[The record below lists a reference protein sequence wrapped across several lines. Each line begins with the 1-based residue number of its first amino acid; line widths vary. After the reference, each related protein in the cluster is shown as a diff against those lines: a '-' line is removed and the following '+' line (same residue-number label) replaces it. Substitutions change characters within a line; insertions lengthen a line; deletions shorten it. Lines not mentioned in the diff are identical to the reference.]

1 MKHSLFASALAAAM
15 LVAAPLADAALIH
28 FNVNLIG
35 SNEVPPS
42 GSLGTGVA
50 SLDLDTTAQTLTGH
64 IAFSGLTS
72 NTTAAHIHCCLAS
85 PFLTGVNVG
94 VATVVPAFPNFP
106 LGVMSGTDD
115 FVLDLSSASAY
126 NPAFVTAQ
134 GGLANAKTA
143 FIAGLVA
150 GETYLNIHTTTS
162 PGGEIRGFVTPSV
175 SNAVD
180 PYWMRPLPN
189 FWVTGEVA
197 GTCAAAQDHIFMVT
211 RGFQTGGLA
220 SPEGSGGTV
229 ISGPNIGTPFPST
242 AAPPVI
248 EFDQIGYVVNTW
260 GDPAKVATGQ
270 PFAGQNAVLPNGLH
284 GCFVDFQGNVW
295 IAGTGDGV
303 VQKYSHDGSTKLLT
317 IGTKFSCDDGLGG
330 SINCTGTGGGNVGRT
345 GVSHTLLNLPA
356 DVAVDS
362 ANGEVYIADGFG
374 NHRVV
379 VFDAAGNYLRQM
391 GGVGTGAGQF
401 AAGVAGQAQG
411 HPSCVVLP
419 NNGLVYACDRGNDRI
434 NVFTKGSGT
443 TPGTFVTAIPVIP
456 GTAALGTLGSGSDIS
471 FSPDPAQTFMYVADG
486 ANERVWI
493 MNHAAALAG
502 MPNAILGS
510 FGNGF
515 GHDTGEFTVLDTLTV
530 DSKGNAYTAETTGG
544 RRLQRFLVT
553 PN

>member
-28 FNVNLIG
+28 LSVNLIG

-42 GSLGTGVA
+42 GSSATGVA

-64 IAFSGLTS
+64 IVFSGLTA

-85 PFLTGVNVG
+85 PFLTGANVG

-106 LGVMSGTDD
+106 LGVRSGTDD

-143 FIAGLVA
+143 FIAGLIA

-197 GTCAAAQDHIFMVT
+197 GTCTGAQDHIFMVT

-220 SPEGSGGTV
+220 SPEGVGGA
-229 ISGPNIGTPFPST
+229 NITGIIGSINQSV

-248 EFDQIGYVVNTW
+248 EFDQIGYVVNSW
-260 GDPAKVATGQ
+260 GNPAKVPTGQ

-303 VQKYSHDGSTKLLT
+303 VQKYTHDGSTRLLT

-362 ANGEVYIADGFG
+362 GNGEVYIADGFG

-391 GGVGTGAGQF
+391 GDVGTGAGQF
-401 AAGVAGQAQG
+401 AAGVTGQG

-419 NNGLVYACDRGNDRI
+419 NNGMVYACDRGNDRI

-471 FSPDPAQTFMYVADG
+471 FSPDSAQTFMYVADG

-502 MPNAILGS
+502 QPAILGS

-553 PN
+553 PRP

>member
-42 GSLGTGVA
+42 GSLATGVA

-64 IAFSGLTS
+64 IVFSGLTS

-94 VATVVPAFPNFP
+94 VATVVPAFPGFP
-106 LGVMSGTDD
+106 LGVTSGTDD

-143 FIAGLVA
+143 FIAGLIA
-150 GETYLNIHTTTS
+150 GETYLNIHTTTF

-189 FWVTGEVA
+189 FWVTGEVS

-220 SPEGSGGTV
+220 SPEGVGGA
-229 ISGPNIGTPFPST
+229 NITGLIGSINQSK

-248 EFDQIGYVVNTW
+248 EFDQNGYVFNTW
-260 GDPAKVATGQ
+260 GNPALVPTGQ

-303 VQKYSHDGSTKLLT
+303 VQKYSHDGSTRLLT

-362 ANGEVYIADGFG
+362 GNGEVYIADGNG

-443 TPGTFVTAIPVIP
+443 TPGTFVTSIPVIP

-471 FSPDPAQTFMYVADG
+471 FSPDGAQTFMYVADG

-502 MPNAILGS
+502 MPNAILRS

>member
-1 MKHSLFASALAAAM
+1 MKLKGSILGATLAFAV
-15 LVAAPLADAALIH
+15 VA
-28 FNVNLIG
+28 
-35 SNEVPPS
+35 
-42 GSLGTGVA
+42 GTGLWSA
-50 SLDLDTTAQTLTGH
+50 PIQAQ
-64 IAFSGLTS
+64 
-72 NTTAAHIHCCLAS
+72 
-85 PFLTGVNVG
+85 
-94 VATVVPAFPNFP
+94 
-106 LGVMSGTDD
+106 
-115 FVLDLSSASAY
+115 
-126 NPAFVTAQ
+126 
-134 GGLANAKTA
+134 
-143 FIAGLVA
+143 
-150 GETYLNIHTTTS
+150 
-162 PGGEIRGFVTPSV
+162 SV
-175 SNAVD
+175 SFAVD
-180 PYWMRPLPN
+180 PYGMRPLPN
-189 FWVTGEVA
+189 FWVTGEVS
-197 GTCAAAQDHIFMVT
+197 GTCVGAQDHIFMVT

-220 SPEGSGGTV
+220 SPEGVGGA
-229 ISGPNIGTPFPST
+229 NITGAIGSINQSK

-248 EFDQIGYVVNTW
+248 EFDQNGYVFNTW
-260 GDPAKVATGQ
+260 GNPALVPTGQ

-295 IAGTGDGV
+295 IAGTSDGV

-345 GVSHTLLNLPA
+345 GVSHMLLNLPA

-362 ANGEVYIADGFG
+362 GNGEVYIADGNG

-434 NVFTKGSGT
+434 NVFTKGTGT

-471 FSPDPAQTFMYVADG
+471 FSPDSAQTFMYVADG
-486 ANERVWI
+486 ANERTWI

-515 GHDTGEFTVLDTLTV
+515 GHDTGEFTVLDTITV

-544 RRLQRFLVT
+544 RRLQKFLVT

>member
-1 MKHSLFASALAAAM
+1 MKHSLFASALAVAM
-15 LVAAPLADAALIH
+15 LVAAPLADAELIH
-28 FNVNLIG
+28 FSVNLTG
-35 SNEVPPS
+35 SNEVPPN
-42 GSLGTGVA
+42 GSLATGVA
-50 SLDLDTTAQTLTGH
+50 SLDLDTTAQTLAGH

-94 VATVVPAFPNFP
+94 VATVVPAFPGFP
-106 LGVMSGTDD
+106 IGVTSGTDD
-115 FVLDLSSASAY
+115 FVLDLNSASAY

-143 FIAGLVA
+143 FIAGLTA
-150 GETYLNIHTTTS
+150 GETYLNIHTTTF
-162 PGGEIRGFVTPSV
+162 PGGEIRGFLPSI
-175 SNAVD
+175 SFAVY
-180 PYWMRPLPN
+180 PYWQKRLPD

-197 GTCAAAQDHIFMVT
+197 GTCAAAQDHIFIVT

-220 SPEGSGGTV
+220 SPEGVGGANIRGV
-229 ISGPNIGTPFPST
+229 IGSINQSV

-248 EFDQIGYVVNTW
+248 EFDQNGYVFNTW
-260 GDPAKVATGQ
+260 GNPAKVPTGQ

-303 VQKYSHDGSTKLLT
+303 VQKYSHDGSALLLT
-317 IGTKFSCDDGLGG
+317 IGSKFSCDDGLGG

-362 ANGEVYIADGFG
+362 GNGEVYIADGNG

-379 VFDAAGNYLRQM
+379 VFDQNGNYLRQM

-401 AAGVAGQAQG
+401 ATGITGQG

-419 NNGLVYACDRGNDRI
+419 NNGLVYACDRGNVRI

-443 TPGTFVTAIPVIP
+443 TPGTFVMAIPVIP

-471 FSPDPAQTFMYVADG
+471 FSPEGAQTFMYVADG

-493 MNHAAALAG
+493 LNHAMALSG
-502 MPNAILGS
+502 QPAILGS

-515 GHDTGEFTVLDTLTV
+515 GHDTGEFTVLDTITV
-530 DSKGNAYTAETTGG
+530 DSNGNAYTAETTGG
-544 RRLQRFLVT
+544 RRLQKFVVT
-553 PN
+553 PH

>member
-1 MKHSLFASALAAAM
+1 MK
-15 LVAAPLADAALIH
+15 
-28 FNVNLIG
+28 
-35 SNEVPPS
+35 
-42 GSLGTGVA
+42 
-50 SLDLDTTAQTLTGH
+50 
-64 IAFSGLTS
+64 
-72 NTTAAHIHCCLAS
+72 
-85 PFLTGVNVG
+85 
-94 VATVVPAFPNFP
+94 
-106 LGVMSGTDD
+106 
-115 FVLDLSSASAY
+115 
-126 NPAFVTAQ
+126 
-134 GGLANAKTA
+134 
-143 FIAGLVA
+143 
-150 GETYLNIHTTTS
+150 
-162 PGGEIRGFVTPSV
+162 
-175 SNAVD
+175 
-180 PYWMRPLPN
+180 
-189 FWVTGEVA
+189 
-197 GTCAAAQDHIFMVT
+197 
-211 RGFQTGGLA
+211 
-220 SPEGSGGTV
+220 
-229 ISGPNIGTPFPST
+229 SGPNIGTPFPST

-248 EFDQIGYVVNTW
+248 EFDQIGYVVNSW
-260 GDPAKVATGQ
+260 GNPALVPTGQ

-295 IAGTGDGV
+295 IAGTSDGV

-317 IGTKFSCDDGLGG
+317 IGSKFSCDDGLGG

-345 GVSHTLLNLPA
+345 GMSHTLLNLPA

-362 ANGEVYIADGFG
+362 GNGEVYIADGFG

-502 MPNAILGS
+502 QPAILGS

-544 RRLQRFLVT
+544 RRLQRFVVT

>member
-28 FNVNLIG
+28 LSVNLIG

-42 GSLGTGVA
+42 GSLATGVA

-64 IAFSGLTS
+64 IVFSGLS
-72 NTTAAHIHCCLAS
+72 ANTTASHIHCCLAS

-94 VATVVPAFPNFP
+94 VATVVPAFPGFP
-106 LGVMSGTDD
+106 LGVTSGSDD
-115 FVLDLSSASAY
+115 FVLDLTSASAY
-126 NPAFVTAQ
+126 NPAFVNAQ
-134 GGLANAKTA
+134 GGVANARTA
-143 FIAGLVA
+143 LINGLTA
-150 GETYLNIHTTTS
+150 GETYLNIHTTGF

-189 FWVTGEVA
+189 FWVTGEVS

-220 SPEGSGGTV
+220 SPEGVGGANITGV
-229 ISGPNIGTPFPST
+229 IGSINQSK

-248 EFDQIGYVVNTW
+248 EFDQNGYVFNTW
-260 GDPAKVATGQ
+260 GNPALVTAGQ

-362 ANGEVYIADGFG
+362 GNGEVYIADGYG

-486 ANERVWI
+486 ANERTWI
-493 MNHAAALAG
+493 MNHASALAG
-502 MPNAILGS
+502 MPAILGS

-553 PN
+553 TPP

>member
-1 MKHSLFASALAAAM
+1 MKHSFFASALAAAM

-28 FNVNLIG
+28 LSVNLIG
-35 SNEVPPS
+35 SNEVPAN
-42 GSLGTGVA
+42 GSPATGVA
-50 SLDLDTTAQTLTGH
+50 SLDLDTTAQTLAGH
-64 IAFSGLTS
+64 IVFSGLGS
-72 NTTAAHIHCCLAS
+72 NTTMAHIHCCLAS

-94 VATVVPAFPNFP
+94 VATVVPAFPGFP
-106 LGVMSGTDD
+106 IGVTSGTDD
-115 FVLDLSSASAY
+115 FVLDLTSASAY

-143 FIAGLVA
+143 LIAGLIA
-150 GETYLNIHTTTS
+150 GETYLNIHTMLL

-220 SPEGSGGTV
+220 SPEGVGGA
-229 ISGPNIGTPFPST
+229 NITGIIGSINQSK

-260 GDPAKVATGQ
+260 GNPALVPAGQ

-295 IAGTGDGV
+295 IAGTSDGV

-317 IGTKFSCDDGLGG
+317 IGSKFSCDDGLGG

-362 ANGEVYIADGFG
+362 GNGEVYIADGFG

-471 FSPDPAQTFMYVADG
+471 FSPDAAQTFMYVADG

-502 MPNAILGS
+502 QPAIRGS

-544 RRLQRFLVT
+544 RRLQRFVAT

>member
-28 FNVNLIG
+28 LSVNLSG
-35 SNEVPPS
+35 SNEVPAN
-42 GSLGTGVA
+42 GSPATGVA
-50 SLDLDTTAQTLTGH
+50 SLDLDTTAQTLAGH
-64 IAFSGLTS
+64 IVFSGLGS
-72 NTTAAHIHCCLAS
+72 NTTMAHIHCCLAS

-94 VATVVPAFPNFP
+94 VATVVPAFPGFP
-106 LGVMSGTDD
+106 IGVTSGTDD
-115 FVLDLSSASAY
+115 FVLDLTSASAY

-143 FIAGLVA
+143 LINGLIA
-150 GETYLNIHTTTS
+150 GETYLNIHTMLL

-197 GTCAAAQDHIFMVT
+197 GTCAAAQNHIFMVT

-220 SPEGSGGTV
+220 SPEGVGGA
-229 ISGPNIGTPFPST
+229 NITGIIGSINQSK

-248 EFDQIGYVVNTW
+248 EFNEIGYVVNTW
-260 GDPAKVATGQ
+260 GNPALVPTGQ

-295 IAGTGDGV
+295 IAGTSDGV
-303 VQKYSHDGSTKLLT
+303 VQKYSHDGSTLLLT
-317 IGTKFSCDDGLGG
+317 IGSKFSCDDGLCG

-362 ANGEVYIADGFG
+362 GNGEVYVADGNG

-471 FSPDPAQTFMYVADG
+471 FSPDAAQTFMYVADG

-502 MPNAILGS
+502 QPAIRGS

-544 RRLQRFLVT
+544 RRLQRFVAT